1 MAQTEM
7 KQFEKIIDESLYFH
21 HFQPI
26 FAVDELKACGY
37 EGLLRSQYIK
47 NPQHLFDVA
56 TKTERLAQLDWGSFT
71 KAMDHLN
78 EHFNY
83 FARDSEFFFNVYP
96 STLVSDRF
104 LSEFTAYLE
113 TTSIPANHLILE
125 LNESEFIEDFSQL
138 YTVVKEL
145 QKLGIRVAL
154 DDIGRGLSPF
164 TRALELYPDMI
175 KLDKYFSD
183 NLAKQPAKQNVLK
196 TIVNYCH
203 DTKVTAI
210 LEGVEERKDFEVAKD
225 LGVKY
230 VQGFLL
236 GKPDTLA
243 NHFSMIQHH

>member
-1 MAQTEM
+1 MAQTEL

-225 LGVKY
+225 LGVEY

-243 NHFSMIQHH
+243 NHFSMIQHQ

>member
-1 MAQTEM
+1 
-7 KQFEKIIDESLYFH
+7 
-21 HFQPI
+21 
-26 FAVDELKACGY
+26 
-37 EGLLRSQYIK
+37 
-47 NPQHLFDVA
+47 
-56 TKTERLAQLDWGSFT
+56 

-175 KLDKYFSD
+175 KLDKYC
-183 NLAKQPAKQNVLK
+183 
-196 TIVNYCH
+196 Y